1 MERLGDENP
10 EVRAMAVLSLGRH
23 GKGSE
28 KIEEALKKFEN
39 DQDPGIRM
47 SYMLARAFMGK
58 PDESSIPDL
67 MEALAGKET
76 AFSEAATGLLETVST
91 KSPEKV
97 LPPVVKILE
106 QPDHPAAERAM
117 SILRVM
123 RENAISAL
131 PVVAGLYNKGD
142 TKIRVAVI
150 RTLTTIDKD
159 GEQALPIT
167 IKALEDPEV
176 KIRRQALQSLPAYRK
191 KSDLFLKPLIGCLKE
206 NDEENRILALGIIRG
221 LGSNAPDVV
230 SAVIS
235 LTRDRS
241 QNVRTPAISTLGSF
255 NPSSP
260 EIIAAL
266 KDVLE
271 NGSTVDKSVAVAA
284 FRRIGA
290 AQTQDVIPILEKAL
304 ETEKDERLKLTI
316 TNALASLTKKP
327 GEPTQAPS
335 NKEEKRKHSSKEKES
350 QKEQQ

>member
-47 SYMLARAFMGK
+47 SLMLARAFMGK

-67 MEALAGKET
+67 MEALASKET
-76 AFSEAATGLLETVST
+76 AFSEAATSLLETVST

-97 LPPVVKILE
+97 LPPVVKMLE
-106 QPDHPAAERAM
+106 QPDHPAAQRAM

-123 RENAISAL
+123 RENAVSAL
-131 PVVAGLYNKGD
+131 PVVAALYDKSD
-142 TKIRVAVI
+142 TKVRVDVI

-167 IKALEDPEV
+167 IKALEDLEV

-191 KSDLFLKPLIGCLKE
+191 KSDLFLRPLIGCLKD

-221 LGSNAPDVV
+221 LASNASDVV

-235 LTRDRS
+235 LAKDPS
-241 QNVRTPAISTLGSF
+241 QNVRTPAISTLGAF

-266 KDVLE
+266 KHVIE
-271 NGSTVDKSVAVAA
+271 EGNTVDKAVTVAA
-284 FRRIGA
+284 LRRIGT
-290 AQTQDVIPILEKAL
+290 AQPQDVIPILEKAL
-304 ETEKDERLKLTI
+304 EAEKDDKLKQTI

-327 GEPTQAPS
+327 GEPSASS
-335 NKEEKRKHSSKEKES
+335 NKEEKRKHSAKEKES
-350 QKEQQ
+350 QKGQQ